1 LKRKKVH
8 DKKSL
13 LSSHNQEL
21 LRQIKEKEE
30 VKLMKERELL
40 EEGRKIRQNQDLNMM
55 HLENIKKDKID
66 LLKGMNVEEK
76 YIVDL
81 EKFKVLDDSKNNDV
95 AFIKKKETKKKN
107 EKTEK
112 EEVKKTRN

>member
-1 LKRKKVH
+1 
-8 DKKSL
+8 
-13 LSSHNQEL
+13 
-21 LRQIKEKEE
+21 
-30 VKLMKERELL
+30 
-40 EEGRKIRQNQDLNMM
+40 
-55 HLENIKKDKID
+55 
-66 LLKGMNVEEK
+66 MNVEEK

-112 EEVKKTRN
+112 EGVKKTATKK